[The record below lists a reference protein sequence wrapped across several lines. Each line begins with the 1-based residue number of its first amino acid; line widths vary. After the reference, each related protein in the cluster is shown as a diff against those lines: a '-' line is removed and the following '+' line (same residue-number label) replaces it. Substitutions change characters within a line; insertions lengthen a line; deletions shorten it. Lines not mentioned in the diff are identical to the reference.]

1 MKKVKYLIFLF
12 YLILLP
18 TVSVQ
23 ADGKESSHL
32 DFLNGIQHN
41 VYQKTPS
48 SSDVSMGGSAD
59 ASVNLPGIQP
69 RLKGKV
75 SDSVKKE
82 AINQIYK
89 ALLSFQETVDLST
102 YRIPYSD
109 EIASE
114 LLDQA
119 LDKNLYLFN
128 TLANGSDFSKESEFC
143 ACYTSGKYIDSF
155 EFQYNVSASSL
166 KKQYQALKEKVKAIK
181 KQLNLEKQSKERIVL
196 AVHDYIALHTDY
208 DTSKKPGRK
217 SYTAYGALL
226 NGKAVCS
233 GYATAGQL
241 LLESYGIP
249 VEITTSDKM
258 DHAWNLVKLSGKWY
272 HMDITWDDP
281 YPEKKNYVTY
291 WFFLKTDKEM
301 RKHSVSKHY
310 SWNSSGIKCT
320 STRYSKIPL
329 ADNKRLFHLNDSW
342 YLAASK
348 KNSSGRYTYKKYNFT
363 FTKSSVLASST
374 IPFVKY
380 QSRIYYAPRTNRIV
394 SMNINGQAVR
404 KIHTLGS
411 TSRLT
416 SLKIKGNQI
425 RYYYTQK
432 GKKKNGMKKLTSAVK
447 DTGS

>member
-23 ADGKESSHL
+23 ADGKENSHL
-32 DFLNGIQHN
+32 SFLNGIQHN
-41 VYQKTPS
+41 VYQKTLS
-48 SSDVSMGGSAD
+48 SADLPMDVSSAVS
-59 ASVNLPGIQP
+59 ASLPGVQP

-75 SDSVKKE
+75 SASVKKE

-89 ALLSFQETVDLST
+89 ALLSFQETVDLSA

-109 EIASE
+109 ETASE

-155 EFQYNVSASSL
+155 EFKYNTSASSL
-166 KKQYQALKEKVKAIK
+166 KKQYRALKEKVSAIRK
-181 KQLNLEKQSKERIVL
+181 KLDLEKQSKEQIVL

-208 DTSKKPGRK
+208 DISKKPGRK

-226 NGKAVCS
+226 NQKAVCS
-233 GYATAGQL
+233 GYATASQL

-281 YPEKKNYVTY
+281 YPKKKNYVTY

-301 RKHSVSKHY
+301 KNHPISKHSG
-310 SWNSSGIKCT
+310 WDSSGIKCT

-329 ADNKRLFHLNDSW
+329 ADNKRLFHQNNLW
-342 YLAASK
+342 YLAADK
-348 KNSSGRYTYKKYNFT
+348 KNSSGQYTYKKYNFT
-363 FTKSSVLASST
+363 FTKGSVLASST
-374 IPFVKY
+374 IPFVRY
-380 QSRIYYAPRTNRIV
+380 QSRIYYASRKNKIV
-394 SMNINGQAVR
+394 SMNINGQSVR

-411 TSRLT
+411 LAKLT

-432 GKKKNGMKKLTSAVK
+432 GKKKSGTKKLSSALK